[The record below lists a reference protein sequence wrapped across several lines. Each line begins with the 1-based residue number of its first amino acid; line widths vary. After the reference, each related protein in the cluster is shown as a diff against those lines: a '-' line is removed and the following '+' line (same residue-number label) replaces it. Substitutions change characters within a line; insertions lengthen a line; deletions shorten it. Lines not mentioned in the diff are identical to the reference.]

1 MSATSSTERSPAV
14 SSSKYGL
21 PALTIS
27 ELRGYRRELE
37 RAIAFYARHHPAAP
51 VLAGLRDKR
60 DKVQAEEDS
69 RKSTGPSRAPL
80 NSPAG

>member
-1 MSATSSTERSPAV
+1 MPATSTTDRSPAV
-14 SSSKYGL
+14 NSSTYGL

-51 VLAGLRDKR
+51 VLADLRDNR

-69 RKSTGPSRAPL
+69 RESTGPAVRL
-80 NSPAG
+80 